1 MLLLAALV
9 LAQAAEGVALE
20 TPKGWIRTEDPQKRI
35 AQLRPPDVP
44 QNRECELRISPPVD
58 VAATTDALLDQLIGT
73 LTAGK
78 QVQGDIQRY
87 ETGIFKVALL
97 SQKTPQGSTEYLAIH
112 ATVWGKR
119 GQSIVYRASDFE
131 IFKRYSPDVLAVL
144 SKATAP
150 KSP

>member
-1 MLLLAALV
+1 MLLFAALI
-9 LAQAAEGVALE
+9 LAQAGEGVALD
-20 TPKGWIRTEDPQKRI
+20 TPRGWTRTEDPQKRFV
-35 AQLRPPDVP
+35 QLRPPDVP

-58 VAATTDALLDQLIGT
+58 VASTADALLDQLVGT

-78 QVQGDIQRY
+78 QVQGDIQKY

-97 SQKTPQGSTEYLAIH
+97 SQKTAEGSTEYLAIH
-112 ATVWGKR
+112 AAVWGKR

-131 IFKRYSPDVLAVL
+131 IFKRHSADVLAVL